1 MQDKT
6 VDQQEIEWQLYA
18 PDLELVENWLEEH
31 PSTSG
36 LSVLPGATK
45 ELTDTYYDTEDW
57 RFYRAGYALRLR
69 RDGNDAEATMKSL
82 APAEGALRRRR
93 EISEPLEG
101 NAENPKGSPG
111 AVGERVRRLAG
122 TRDLSPL
129 FEIRTRR
136 RTFVLRSEK
145 ASAVADGSSG
155 EVVEDAL
162 GGIRAREVESGAAIG
177 ELALDEAKIFG
188 DGEAPVHLSR
198 IEVEVT
204 RDAVPLDDVEE
215 FVDDLRSA
223 LSLQPTGASKFGTGL
238 SAAGLSPAVAPDLG
252 PTLVDAS
259 LSAGEVAFAVLR
271 RHFAVML
278 AHEPGVRLG
287 DDPEE
292 LHDMRVA
299 TRRLRAALKL
309 YADALPRRAEQYER
323 DLRFVASALGEV
335 RDLDVHL
342 ERLAEEGSRSG
353 EALEEV
359 VARLEERRAA
369 ARRRMLEILD
379 SKRYERLVSN
389 FTGTLRRG
397 RSRSPVD
404 SILDAAP
411 ILVRRRYKKV
421 RKGMKALTED
431 SPPEDF
437 HDVRKKG
444 KRLRYALEPLQE
456 IYGKPAEDMVKLLKA
471 IQDDLGDHQDLVVS
485 AALME
490 ELGVAGDLP
499 PRAVF
504 LMGSMAGR
512 YARDAAEKRVSFLG
526 SKSFRTLR
534 GGKPWK
540 KLRKV
545 MEKRAEG

>member
-122 TRDLSPL
+122 TRDLRPL

-162 GGIRAREVESGAAIG
+162 GGIRAREVESGTAIG

-238 SAAGLSPAVAPDLG
+238 SAAGLSPVVAPDLG

-342 ERLAEEGSRSG
+342 ERLAEESRSG

-369 ARRRMLEILD
+369 ARRRMLEMLD

-512 YARDAAEKRVSFLG
+512 YARDAVEKRVSFLG

>member
-82 APAEGALRRRR
+82 EPAEGALRRRR

-122 TRDLSPL
+122 TRDLRPL

-162 GGIRAREVESGAAIG
+162 GGIRAREVESGTAIG